1 MTTDAARLL
10 QGLQRYQ
17 ASLDAHRTRLRDE
30 YAHLDRRWQGFS
42 AVYEGEA
49 AREFRAH
56 WLRTKHTFED
66 YLAASERIERL
77 LNDRISALI
86 DAEGAANLGW

>member
-1 MTTDAARLL
+1 MTTDAGRLL
-10 QGLQRYQ
+10 RGLQDYQ
-17 ASLDAHRTRLRDE
+17 ASLHAHRQRLSGE
-30 YAHLDRRWQGFS
+30 YEALDRRWHEFS
-42 AVYEGEA
+42 AAYEGEA

-56 WLRTKHTFED
+56 WLRTKYGFEE

-86 DAEGAANLGW
+86 DAEGAALFG